1 MTDSSLI
8 LVPASSQDSEVSI
21 TSHHPGESYVIL
33 KTVQSLS
40 YSFLP
45 RFEVFIAGPGF
56 NS

>member
-8 LVPASSQDSEVSI
+8 LVPAASQDSEVSI

-40 YSFLP
+40 CRFLP
-45 RFEVFIAGPGF
+45 MFEVFYHWDRI
-56 NS
+56 